1 MTDLCNLVSL
11 GVKELNDYNEYEKH
25 RLLEVVSGCKEP
37 SEHKKENEMEEKLME
52 RLHVLWEIFE
62 LAGREL

>member
-1 MTDLCNLVSL
+1 
-11 GVKELNDYNEYEKH
+11 VKELNDYNEYEKH